1 MMKSL
6 IATSILLLLPALT
19 QAQQVKSCKGYVHG
33 LNQWELIEKG
43 KMIERFTLFDIDDWS
58 DSTTFE
64 MLAVK
69 GGPTN
74 AQLEIEFRD
83 SAKGR
88 TKAKQLLPLSTWER
102 DKNLRVTLDLYP
114 GDLFGKHPKGVFTL
128 RLLSEGK
135 SFCEDTH
142 PITAHEED

>member
-6 IATSILLLLPALT
+6 IVALLLVPAIS
-19 QAQQVKSCKGYVHG
+19 QAQQPKSCKGVLHG

-43 KMIERFTLFDIDDWS
+43 KMIERFTLFDIEDWS

-69 GGPTN
+69 GGPDD
-74 AQLEIEFRD
+74 AELEIEFRA
-83 SAKGR
+83 SAKGP
-88 TKAKQLLPLSTWER
+88 TKSKQLLPLSHWDR
-102 DKNLRVTLDLYP
+102 DKSLRVTLDLYP

-128 RLLSEGK
+128 RLLSGGK

-142 PITAHEED
+142 PILAHEED